1 MAENTKPAAT
11 RINKLF
17 STPIATHRIANA
29 VELNQGLRE
38 IILAEVASKPSTGRS
53 NIGGWRSEH
62 DLLTRTEPE
71 ITELC
76 NGIREAIG
84 QVFQATI
91 GTNGFSGYFAINGW
105 ANVLHHGNYNTL
117 HNHPESAWS
126 GVYYVDI
133 GTQNAEQPLSGML
146 EFMDPRPF
154 VEMVA
159 TPGMPFGLPV
169 RIQPEAGL
177 MVIFPSWLYHH
188 VHAYAGEGARIAIA
202 FNIPT
207 HKATTEQLTTD
218 HERQN

>member
-1 MAENTKPAAT
+1 MTETNNTDT
-11 RINKLF
+11 IRINRLF
-17 STPIATHRIANA
+17 ATPIATHRVANA
-29 VELNQGLRE
+29 TALNQSLKE
-38 IILAEVASKPSTGRS
+38 IILAMEQGNPSTGRS

-62 DLLTRTEPE
+62 DLLTQPDPAITALCAE
-71 ITELC
+71 I
-76 NGIREAIG
+76 RHAIT
-84 QVFQATI
+84 QVFQATA
-91 GTNGFSGYFAINGW
+91 GAQGFNGQFAINGW
-105 ANVLHHGNYNTL
+105 ANLLRKGNYNTV

-133 GTQNAEQPLSGML
+133 GTQNKEHPLSGML

-154 VEMVA
+154 VEMVS

-188 VHAYAGEGARIAIA
+188 VHAYVGEDARIAIA

-207 HKATTEQLTTD
+207 HGITL
-218 HERQN
+218 

>member
-1 MAENTKPAAT
+1 MTKQNNAVAI
-11 RINKLF
+11 RMSRLF
-17 STPIATHRIANA
+17 TTPIATHRVADA
-29 VELNQGLRE
+29 EVLNQSLRD
-38 IILAEVASKPSTGRS
+38 IILAAEAGTPTTGRS

-62 DLLTRTEPE
+62 NLLERPE
-71 ITELC
+71 AAMATLRDE
-76 NGIREAIG
+76 IRDAID
-84 QVFQATI
+84 QVIQATA
-91 GTNGFSGYFAINGW
+91 GANGFNGQFAINGW
-105 ANVLHHGNYNTL
+105 ANILRRGNYNTL

-133 GTQNAEQPLSGML
+133 GTQSAEHPLSGLL

-154 VEMVA
+154 VEMVS

-188 VHAYAGEGARIAIA
+188 VHAYVGDGARIAVA

-207 HKATTEQLTTD
+207 QAAEH
-218 HERQN
+218 

>member
-1 MAENTKPAAT
+1 MAENPNTAAT

-17 STPIATHRIANA
+17 STPIATHRVANA
-29 VELNQGLRE
+29 IELNRGIKD
-38 IILAEVASKPSTGRS
+38 IILAEEAEKPSTGRS

-62 DLLTRTEPE
+62 DLLTREEPE
-71 ITELC
+71 ITALC
-76 NGIREAIG
+76 DEIRAAIRH
-84 QVFQATI
+84 VFQATV
-91 GTNGFSGYFAINGW
+91 GPDGFNGYFAINGW
-105 ANVLHHGNYNTL
+105 ANVLRRGNYNTL

-133 GTQNAEQPLSGML
+133 GTQNAEHPLSGML

-154 VEMVA
+154 VEMVS

-169 RIQPEAGL
+169 RIQPEDGL

-188 VHAYAGEGARIAIA
+188 VHAYSGDGARIAIA

-207 HKATTEQLTTD
+207 QNATNSQYSTYP
-218 HERQN
+218 ER